1 MLRAVYGKGY
11 AAYLRLISSHRG
23 ALSGSQSRTATPA
36 RSAKTACGSAFLM
49 AKLSKVLLTKVTKP
63 SQRNLL
69 SCAVSGTRYGYE
81 RNAYI
86 HDERGGF

>member
-1 MLRAVYGKGY
+1 VYGKGY

-36 RSAKTACGSAFLM
+36 RSAKPACGSAFL
-49 AKLSKVLLTKVTKP
+49 LLLTKVTKP

-69 SCAVSGTRYGYE
+69 SRAVSGTRYGYE

-86 HDERGGF
+86 HGERGGF